1 MPSLLCTPKTQI
13 FFRPPLR
20 CLGLK
25 KNIAKDAME
34 RGGKSPMK
42 VNITITKANIIITLS
57 SFCKAAPELS
67 PSKELEGQCCEGGCC
82 HEGGGTAKCFETYFA
97 IF

>member
-1 MPSLLCTPKTQI
+1 M
-13 FFRPPLR
+13 F
-20 CLGLK
+20 K
-25 KNIAKDAME
+25 KKIAKGAME
-34 RGGKSPMK
+34 RGGQKP
-42 VNITITKANIIITLS
+42 NIIITKANIIITKANISITLL

-67 PSKELEGQCCEGGCC
+67 PSKELERQCSEGGCW